1 MWMETFLP
9 LALLQWLLLKI
20 CCGVNGRLGCG
31 GESDCSLAPAG
42 HSFLPLYS
50 PAVVEYGVR
59 LLPAESEHVINE
71 PNA

>member
-1 MWMETFLP
+1 MWMETFFS
-9 LALLQWLLLKI
+9 LALLQWRLLKI
-20 CCGVNGRLGCG
+20 CCGVNR

-50 PAVVEYGVR
+50 PAVAEYGVR

>member
-1 MWMETFLP
+1 M
-9 LALLQWLLLKI
+9 
-20 CCGVNGRLGCG
+20 GVGVVMV